1 MKKETITA
9 AAVLCALGTGFL
21 ACALHTDQP
30 LSLGERR
37 PLAQRPEV
45 SVQALAS
52 GNYMSEFETYALDQ
66 FPLREA
72 MRQLKAQVQY
82 YLLRQ
87 KDNNG
92 VYQVDGS
99 LSKIEA
105 VLSGSGVQAAAE
117 KLSRL
122 RETYLAD
129 SRVFYSVVPDKN
141 YYLAESNGYPHLDYE
156 RMDEI
161 LAEHL
166 VDMERIDLYDCLSAE
181 DYYKTDPHWRQEKL
195 EKAAGRVA
203 RALGVSITPFSD
215 YTQQTYKDFRGAYFG
230 QSALPL
236 EAEPLHY
243 LTSETLEACTVHH
256 YETGADTGVYETE
269 KLTGKDPY
277 DVFLGGADA
286 LETITNPNAKTDR
299 ELLVFRDSFGSS
311 IVPLLVQDYQ
321 SVTLI
326 DLRYVSAQILEQFID
341 FHGQDVLFLYSP
353 SVYNHSDMLKT

>member
-9 AAVLCALGTGFL
+9 AAVLCALGAGFFS
-21 ACALHTDQP
+21 CTLHTDQP
-30 LSLGERR
+30 LSLSERR
-37 PLAQRPEV
+37 PLAQWPEV
-45 SVQALAS
+45 SVQTLS
-52 GNYMSEFETYALDQ
+52 NGSFMSDFETYALDQ

-105 VLSGSGVQAAAE
+105 VLSGSGVQAAE